1 MLSAV
6 AIAWVLGE
14 KRRVLMKVV
23 PHGLIEFFDKWEVR
37 VFVILSL
44 MLQVLMIVLGK
55 RRKYVCKL
63 WIRIILWCAY
73 LLADWVAVVSLGI
86 IAKNTLAEC
95 QGKMEDELMWFWA
108 QFFLLHL
115 GGPDT
120 ITAYSLEDN
129 ELWLRHLVGMVIQT
143 GLASYILL
151 VSFPSSQWL
160 PYLSLLMFI
169 AGMIKYV
176 ERLSTLC
183 AANSENFR
191 DSLLSEPDP
200 GPNYARF
207 MEEYTLKKAEG
218 FEVKVDEVKEIHV
231 PVHRL
236 LPNQPETCIR
246 DAYDWFLTFNR
257 LFADAILSFQD
268 RDSSQSYFQ
277 KLNGELAFG
286 VVEIELGFMFDQ
298 IYTKASI
305 VYNTRGYISRA
316 ITFSFTLFTWA
327 VFQFVCEKRSYTTL
341 DLAITHLL
349 LGVAVCLEVYAAVAM
364 VDSDWTRCRVSNDGD
379 DKTTR
384 LARLI
389 QWFQHPH
396 GKRWSEKMAQH
407 NLLDFCV
414 RDKSGSVC
422 PSSQRFLCRVRKLTK
437 IDNHLEK
444 HWHKSFTDVTADLK
458 KLIFDELKSYIT
470 GTDSDSDSAAML
482 NRKGSFALQK
492 HTGEGESLDW
502 IENREFD
509 QRILLWHVAT
519 DICCCLESRNN
530 EYKQISH
537 RCKHISDYMLYL
549 LIVCPYMLPIG
560 IGMIRFRDT
569 CAEARVFIKERE
581 TMIHSKADI
590 CSKLLEVNT
599 EVAPMVVKGDRC
611 KSVLFDACRLA
622 KFLVE
627 KKEGKW
633 EILSAVWVEMLAH
646 AATHCGGSHHARQLR
661 RGGEL
666 LTHVWLLMAHLG
678 ITEQFQISR
687 GHARAKLIVK

>member
-6 AIAWVLGE
+6 AIAFILVE
-14 KRRVLMKVV
+14 KRRVLMEVV
-23 PHGLIEFFDKWEVR
+23 PQSLIKFLDKWEVR
-37 VFVILSL
+37 MFIILSL
-44 MLQVLMIVLGK
+44 VLQILMFMLGN

-63 WIRIILWCAY
+63 WIRIFLWCAY
-73 LLADWVAVVSLGI
+73 LLADGLAVVSLGN
-86 IAKNTLAEC
+86 IAKNTLDDC
-95 QGKMEDELMWFWA
+95 HSDPGDELMWFWA

-151 VSFPSSQWL
+151 VSFPPSSQWL
-160 PYLSLLMFI
+160 PYLSLLIFI

-191 DSLLSEPDP
+191 DSLLPEPDP

-218 FEVKVDEVKEIHV
+218 FDVKVDEVKEIHV

-236 LPNQPETCIR
+236 LPNQPGVCIR
-246 DAYDWFLTFNR
+246 DAYDWFLTFKR
-257 LFADAILSFQD
+257 LFAGAILSFHD

-277 KLNGELAFG
+277 KLSVEQAFG

-298 IYTKASI
+298 LYTKASV
-305 VYNTRGYISRA
+305 VYNVRGYIFRV
-316 ITFSFTLFTWA
+316 ITFSFTLLVWI
-327 VFQFVCEKRSYTTL
+327 VFQFLCEKRSYTKL

-349 LGVAVCLEVYAAVAM
+349 LGVAVCLEIYAVRAL
-364 VDSDWTRCRVSNDGD
+364 VDSDWTRSRLCKDGD
-379 DKTTR
+379 DKTTPF
-384 LARLI
+384 ARVI
-389 QWFQHPH
+389 QWFQHPNA
-396 GKRWSEKMAQH
+396 KRWSKKMAQH

-414 RDKSGSVC
+414 RDKSGVC
-422 PSSQRFLCRVRKLTK
+422 PSSQRFLWSIRKLTK
-437 IDNHLEK
+437 IDNYLEK
-444 HWHKSFTDVTADLK
+444 HWHKSFIDVSTHLES
-458 KLIFDELKSYIT
+458 LIFEELKIYIT
-470 GTDSDSDSAAML
+470 HSDQ
-482 NRKGSFALQK
+482 RKGSYTLDK
-492 HTGEGESLDW
+492 YGSSLKLDW
-502 IENREFD
+502 IEEREFD

-519 DICCCLESRNN
+519 DICYSLEWNDGGNTNGER
-530 EYKQISH
+530 KQISDH
-537 RCKHISDYMLYL
+537 CKHISDYMLYL
-549 LIVCPYMLPIG
+549 LMVCPFMLPIG

-569 CAEARVFIKERE
+569 CAEARVFLKERE
-581 TMIHSKADI
+581 AVITGKAEA
-590 CSKLLEVNT
+590 CNKLLEVNT
-599 EVAPMVVKGDRC
+599 EVAPGVVKGDRC
-611 KSVLFDACRLA
+611 KSVLFDACRVA
-622 KFLVE
+622 KSLMAEEELRWEFLSE
-627 KKEGKW
+627 
-633 EILSAVWVEMLAH
+633 LWVEMLAH
-646 AATHCGGSHHARQLR
+646 AATHCSGSHHARQLR
-661 RGGEL
+661 KGGEL

>member
-1 MLSAV
+1 M

-14 KRRVLMKVV
+14 KRRVLMKVIS
-23 PHGLIEFFDKWEVR
+23 HGLIEFFDKWEVR
-37 VFVILSL
+37 VFVIVSL
-44 MLQVLMIVLGK
+44 MLQVLMIMLGN

-86 IAKNTLAEC
+86 IAKNTLDDC
-95 QGKMEDELMWFWA
+95 QRKMKDELMWFWA

-160 PYLSLLMFI
+160 PHLSLFMFI

-176 ERLSTLC
+176 ERVFTLC

-191 DSLLSEPDP
+191 DSLLPEPDP

-218 FEVKVDEVKEIHV
+218 FEVEVDEVKEIHV

-236 LPNQPETCIR
+236 LPNQPEICIR
-246 DAYDWFLTFNR
+246 DAYDWFLIFNR

-277 KLNGELAFG
+277 KLTGEQAFG

-298 IYTKASI
+298 LYTKASI
-305 VYNTRGYISRA
+305 VYNMIGCISRA
-316 ITFSFTLFTWA
+316 ITFSFTLFTWIA
-327 VFQFVCEKRSYTTL
+327 FLVLCDTRSYKKL
-341 DLAITHLL
+341 DLVITHLL
-349 LGVAVCLEVYAAVAM
+349 LVVAICLEVYAV
-364 VDSDWTRCRVSNDGD
+364 VVLVNSDWTRCRLSNDGD
-379 DKTTR
+379 DKTTH

-389 QWFQHPH
+389 QWFQRPH

-407 NLLDFCV
+407 NLLDLCV
-414 RDKSGSVC
+414 RNKSGVC
-422 PSSQRFLCRVRKLTK
+422 PSSQRFLWRIRKLTK
-437 IDNHLEK
+437 IDNYIEK
-444 HWHKSFTDVTADLK
+444 HWHKSFTDVSTGLK
-458 KLIFDELKSYIT
+458 ILVFGELNSYIT
-470 GTDSDSDSAAML
+470 DTDSYSDSAAMW
-482 NRKGSFALQK
+482 NRKGSFALEK
-492 HTGEGESLDW
+492 YTTSPSLDW
-502 IENREFD
+502 IKNREFD

-519 DICCCLESRNN
+519 DICFSLESSNN
-530 EYKQISH
+530 EYKEISDH
-537 RCKHISDYMLYL
+537 CRHISDYMLYL
-549 LIVCPYMLPIG
+549 LIVCPFMLPIG

-569 CAEARVFIKERE
+569 CAEARVFLKERE
-581 TMIHSKADI
+581 TMIHSKAEV
-590 CSKLLEVNT
+590 CSKLLKVNT
-599 EVAPMVVKGDRC
+599 EVAPGVVKGDRS
-611 KSVLFDACRLA
+611 KSVLFDACRVA
-622 KFLVE
+622 KFLVA
-627 KKEGKW
+627 KKEAKW
-633 EILSAVWVEMLAH
+633 KILSAVWVEMLAH
-646 AATHCGGSHHARQLR
+646 AATHCSGSHHARQLR
-661 RGGEL
+661 KGGEL